1 MMTFPSLVVADLAFA
16 QAISALSRGGRANAS
31 RLIVLRSASD
41 YTYEPDGDDIGR
53 WFFHD
58 DSHMLA
64 SEAFDALV
72 TAGMPSLSMIV
83 ASVDVDSAK
92 GEDAARIDHVN
103 GSLSLRAILVGA
115 LLAVLLA
122 LALASRALCWRR
134 APYAADGG
142 DAPAAKLRRHTELR
156 DEHVEEEQ
164 SEQENQTAAGAS
176 ATMSTTT

>member
-1 MMTFPSLVVADLAFA
+1 MTFPSLVADLAFA
-16 QAISALSRGGRANAS
+16 QAITALSRGGRANAS

-72 TAGMPSLSMIV
+72 TAGMPILSMIV

-134 APYAADGG
+134 APCAADGG

-156 DEHVEEEQ
+156 DEHVEEQ